1 MEPEPGAAS
10 VMPAPGSRRPSQYQE
25 ADRDGAHAR
34 GPSAAQEVPAPL
46 P

>member
-1 MEPEPGAAS
+1 MAPEPDAAS

-25 ADRDGAHAR
+25 ADRDGTHAR
-34 GPSAAQEVPAPL
+34 VPSAAQEVPASL